1 MSGSIPFYQKQ
12 HRHYDRAYRSRE
24 AESTISQYQQSSST
38 YSAHR
43 TNTKG
48 IRDTTFASLDET
60 GVSPKTKRAKPSYLA
75 VDRENQIIGY
85 VVPIFRG
92 SQEFASGLSDTEEAQ
107 AKQTAGYL
115 ARRDLFSS
123 GVELE
128 RMEHKSRRTV
138 MRESAERISLTKRI
152 HDNEEYHKRLNEDN
166 LMHTPEFVIKPRSH
180 TVWEKQCVRLH
191 CTVTGWP
198 EPRIVW
204 YKNNVSIDPMAHP
217 GKYKLVSSY
226 NVHSLEINRCDF
238 DDTAQYRVSAMN
250 SKGELSAFASVVVK
264 RFKGEVDESLPTPKI
279 YKRWSGSEVPCLEYG
294 VTFETHI
301 VEKFG
306 VSFGR
311 EGETMSLGC
320 SVIIYPSLQRFQ
332 PEIEWYRDDK
342 LLVTSKWVQMH
353 WSGERATLTLTHLN
367 KEDEG
372 LYTLRVITK
381 SGYET
386 HSAYVFVRDS
396 DAEVAG
402 APGAP
407 LDVFCQEANKDY
419 VIVTWK
425 QPAVDGSSAVLGYFV
440 DRCEVGT
447 SHWIQCNDT
456 PVKFARFPV
465 TGLVEGRSYIFRV
478 RAVNKCGMSHPSRV
492 SEPVAAMD
500 PADRARK
507 GASAPWTGQIIVTEE
522 EPVEG
527 VVPCKPRDLTV
538 IEATKNYV
546 VLSWKPPGDKGYE
559 GVMYYV
565 EKCVSGTDSWQRVN
579 TELPVKSPRF
589 ALFDLSEGKSY
600 CFRVRC
606 SNSAGVG
613 EPSDPTE
620 PTQVGDKLDIPSA
633 PGRVVPTRNTDTSVV
648 VSWEASREAKELVG
662 YYIETSIAGS
672 NAWEPCNNKPVKA
685 TRFVCH
691 GLTTGEKYVF
701 RVRAVNAAGISE
713 FSQESEAIE
722 VKAAIGGGIPH
733 GVFLESGGNTVGL
746 TQHRPGKEGRH
757 VTPGSPATTQL
768 TSLASFSKRTN
779 SAGHLGPPSA
789 LSKGKGG
796 KRCNVTWA
804 PDPSCEFYTQSG
816 TNADPKMASET
827 GTSSNIKVPKESCS
841 NLKNNTGCK
850 HDTNS
855 VTKLEPKP
863 GSNLDITMGTALG
876 NNTDTNSNANT
887 NTSRPTAEQVPN
899 HSADRVMQHITGPA
913 SEVQEKCK
921 SSIDSSSEQERKK
934 ENGNGRRG
942 SASPAPP
949 FGISVLESVRDSMV
963 LAWKQP
969 TFIGGADIVGYF
981 VDYREVIG
989 GVPGKWHE
997 ANIKAVS
1004 ERAYRVSDL
1013 KENMLYQF
1021 QVRAANMAGVGLPSL
1036 PSQTFKCEEWTI
1048 AVPGPPHDL
1057 QVLEVRK
1064 DSLVLLWKPPV
1075 YVGRDEVN
1083 GYYIDIKEADAD
1095 FEKWRGV
1102 NEKATSK
1109 TYMKIKD
1116 LKEGV
1121 SYVFRV
1127 RAQNK
1132 AGVGKASEET
1142 EPVLAETKPGTMEL
1156 LVDVD
1161 DEGVISMNFEC
1172 QNLTAESKFIWSK
1185 NYEEMKD
1192 TNRLTMETKGN
1203 KSKAIFNC
1211 PSEEDLGIY
1220 SCAVTHTDGAS
1231 ASYTLTEEGLKEL
1244 LKISHDHKFPIIPL
1258 KSELGVQLLEKG
1270 RVRFW
1275 LQAEKISANGKVE
1288 YVFNDN
1294 LISQGEKYKMNFDKN
1309 TGIIEMFMES
1319 LVKEDEG
1326 TYTFQL
1332 QDGKATNQSSLVLI
1346 GDVFKQLQKESEFQ
1360 RKEWHR
1366 KQGPHFVEYLSYEV
1380 TAECLVRLKCK
1391 VGNMKKDSVA
1401 LWYKDGR
1408 EIKASEKLDFAEGV
1422 LTLEITKISKKDAGV
1437 YEVIV
1442 KDDRGQDKSTLNLT
1456 DQGFKDLMNHVFS
1469 VIANSSTPLKI
1480 QSNEEGIRLY
1490 TFVNYYNDELL
1501 VTWQHKDSAIAF
1513 SDRIKSGVVGEQ
1525 LWLQISE
1532 PTEKDKG
1539 KYAIEF
1545 SDGKGGLKRTI
1556 ELAGQAYDDAYAEF
1570 QRLKAAAIA
1579 ERNRA
1584 RVAGG
1589 LPDVVTIQE
1598 GKALNLTC
1606 NISGDPVPE
1615 VTWLKNEREMVSDS
1629 HYVLKFE
1636 SGKFA
1641 SFTITSVNTSDSGK
1655 YSILVK
1661 NKYGTESS
1669 EFTLEVTENMG
1680 DLGVV
1685 SYLNDEHGNVV
1696 IGPTACLSKL
1706 PKPNISKPA
1715 ISSTPTPKPS
1725 SITPLSPTST
1735 TPSEEM
1741 PKKKMTD
1748 ERKREKKKV
1757 MKRKDSVIL
1766 KIPAGEAESQELSP
1780 TTTPAGTGTM
1790 PLPDPGPEA

>member
-1 MSGSIPFYQKQ
+1 MLAGCGSVWDTLLLHRASWLYKCQIFHYHLEGNMLLELFNILNFSGNLIYESNMRIYESSLNHINSGELSTLLISMGSITSAFV
-12 HRHYDRAYRSRE
+12 D
-24 AESTISQYQQSSST
+24 ESGLSPQPK
-38 YSAHR
+38 R
-43 TNTKG
+43 T
-48 IRDTTFASLDET
+48 
-60 GVSPKTKRAKPSYLA
+60 KPSYLA
-75 VDRENQIIGY
+75 VDKENQIIGY

-92 SQEFASGLSDTEEAQ
+92 SQEFATGLSDTEEAR
-107 AKQTAGYL
+107 AKETAGYL
-115 ARRDLFSS
+115 ARRDLFTS
-123 GVELE
+123 GVEMD
-128 RMEHKSRRTV
+128 RVEHKSRRTI
-138 MRESAERISLTKRI
+138 MRESADRISLTKRI
-152 HDNEEYHKRLNEDN
+152 HENEEYHKQLNKDS
-166 LMHTPEFVIKPRSH
+166 LMHPPEFVIKPRSH

-191 CTVTGWP
+191 CTITGWP
-198 EPRIVW
+198 EPRVVW
-204 YKNNVSIDPMAHP
+204 YKNNISIDPMAQP
-217 GKYKLVSSY
+217 GKYKIVDSY

-250 SKGELSAFASVVVK
+250 SNGELSAYASVVVK
-264 RFKGEVDESLPTPKI
+264 RIPHCS
-279 YKRWSGSEVPCLEYG
+279 YG

-301 VEKFG
+301 VEKFD

-311 EGETMSLGC
+311 EGETLSLGC
-320 SVIIYPSLQRFQ
+320 SVIIYPSLRRYK

-342 LLVTSKWVQMH
+342 LLVPSKWVQMH
-353 WSGERATLTLTHLN
+353 WSGDRATLTLTHLN

-386 HSAYVFVRDS
+386 HSAYVFVRDA

-425 QPAVDGSSAVLGYFV
+425 QPAVDRGSSILGYFV

-447 SHWIQCNDT
+447 THWIQCNDT
-456 PVKFARFPV
+456 PIKFARFPV
-465 TGLVEGRSYIFRV
+465 TGLIEGRSYVFRV

-527 VVPCKPRDLTV
+527 VVPGKPCELMVT
-538 IEATKNYV
+538 EATKNYV
-546 VLSWKPPGDKGYE
+546 VLSWQPPSEKGHE

-579 TELPVKSPRF
+579 TDIPVKSPRF

-606 SNSAGVG
+606 CNSAGVG
-613 EPSDPTE
+613 EPSEPTE
-620 PTQVGDKLDIPSA
+620 ATVVGDKLDIPSA

-648 VSWEASREAKELVG
+648 VSWEASRQAKELVG
-662 YYIETSIAGS
+662 YYIESSLAGT
-672 NAWEPCNNKPVKA
+672 NTWEACNNKPVKG
-685 TRFVCH
+685 TRFICH

-701 RVRAVNAAGISE
+701 RVRAVNAAGISD

-722 VKAAIGGGIPH
+722 VKAAI
-733 GVFLESGGNTVGL
+733 
-746 TQHRPGKEGRH
+746 
-757 VTPGSPATTQL
+757 
-768 TSLASFSKRTN
+768 
-779 SAGHLGPPSA
+779 
-789 LSKGKGG
+789 
-796 KRCNVTWA
+796 
-804 PDPSCEFYTQSG
+804 
-816 TNADPKMASET
+816 
-827 GTSSNIKVPKESCS
+827 
-841 NLKNNTGCK
+841 
-850 HDTNS
+850 
-855 VTKLEPKP
+855 
-863 GSNLDITMGTALG
+863 
-876 NNTDTNSNANT
+876 
-887 NTSRPTAEQVPN
+887 
-899 HSADRVMQHITGPA
+899 
-913 SEVQEKCK
+913 
-921 SSIDSSSEQERKK
+921 
-934 ENGNGRRG
+934 
-942 SASPAPP
+942 ASPAPP
-949 FGISVLESVRDSMV
+949 FGITVLECVRDSMV

-969 TFIGGADIVGYF
+969 TFMGGADITGYF

-1004 ERAYRVSDL
+1004 ERAYRVSEL

-1021 QVRAANMAGVGLPSL
+1021 QVRAANMAGVGIPSR
-1036 PSQTFKCEEWTI
+1036 PSEIFKCEEWTI

-1057 QVLEVRK
+1057 QLQEVRK
-1064 DSLVLLWKPPV
+1064 DSLLLLWKPPV
-1075 YVGRDEVN
+1075 YQGRDKVN
-1083 GYYIDIKEADAD
+1083 GYYVDIKEAEAP
-1095 FEKWRGV
+1095 FECWRGV

-1109 TYMKIKD
+1109 TYMKVCD

-1121 SYVFRV
+1121 TYIFRV

-1132 AGVGKASEET
+1132 AGVGKASEPT
-1142 EPVLAETKPGTMEL
+1142 EPVLAETKPGTAEL
-1156 LVDVD
+1156 VVNVD
-1161 DEGVISMNFEC
+1161 DDGVISLNFEC
-1172 QNLTAESKFIWSK
+1172 ANLTADSKFVWSK
-1185 NYEEMKD
+1185 NYEEITDDK
-1192 TNRLTMETKGN
+1192 RLTMETKGN
-1203 KSKAIFNC
+1203 KSKAIFKA

-1220 SCAVTHTDGAS
+1220 SCLVTHTEGVS
-1231 ASYTLTEEGLKEL
+1231 ASYSLTEEGMPS
-1244 LKISHDHKFPIIPL
+1244 ISIFIPL
-1258 KSELGVQLLEKG
+1258 KSELAVELLEKG

-1275 LQAEKISANGKVE
+1275 LQAEKMSANGKVE

-1294 LISQGEKYKMNFDKN
+1294 IISQGDKYKMNFDRN

-1319 LVKEDEG
+1319 LGKEDEG
-1326 TYTFQL
+1326 TFTFQL

-1346 GDVFKQLQKESEFQ
+1346 GDVFKQLQKQSEFQ

-1380 TAECLVRLKCK
+1380 TPECIVRLKCK
-1391 VGNMKKDSVA
+1391 VGNMKKESVA

-1408 EIKASEKLDFAEGV
+1408 EIKANEKLDFSEGV
-1422 LTLEITKISKKDAGV
+1422 LTLEIAQVSLFADIYECLHSISKKDAGV
-1437 YEVIV
+1437 YEVVV

-1456 DQGFKDLMNHVFS
+1456 DQGDLDLMNQVFS

-1480 QSNEEGIRLY
+1480 QSTEEGVRLY

-1501 VTWQHKDSAIAF
+1501 ITWHHKDAAIAF
-1513 SDRIKSGVVGEQ
+1513 TDRIKSGVVGEQ

-1545 SDGKGGLKRTI
+1545 FDGKGGLKRTV
-1556 ELAGQAYDDAYAEF
+1556 ELSGQAYDDAYAEF
-1570 QRLKAAAIA
+1570 QRLKQTFPTCSFASPD
-1579 ERNRA
+1579 RA

-1615 VTWLKNEREMVSDS
+1615 VTWLKNDRELVSDD
-1629 HYVLKFE
+1629 HFILKFA

-1641 SFTITSVNTSDSGK
+1641 SFTITMVNTNDSGK

-1661 NKYGTESS
+1661 NKYGTESGD
-1669 EFTLEVTENMG
+1669 FT
-1680 DLGVV
+1680 V
-1685 SYLNDEHGNVV
+1685 SVFIPDEEPG
-1696 IGPTACLSKL
+1696 
-1706 PKPNISKPA
+1706 
-1715 ISSTPTPKPS
+1715 
-1725 SITPLSPTST
+1725 
-1735 TPSEEM
+1735 
-1741 PKKKMTD
+1741 KKK
-1748 ERKREKKKV
+1748 
-1757 MKRKDSVIL
+1757 
-1766 KIPAGEAESQELSP
+1766 
-1780 TTTPAGTGTM
+1780 
-1790 PLPDPGPEA
+1790 